1 VVVGSMLLWF
11 CTNRRVLLGEVA
23 VKSGMTDSDDSI
35 ERGKAERRELEA
47 AGWEPKGRGA
57 KTIWKSP
64 ADGRWYAHHQAVEMQ
79 RKGERAEE
87 EGRFLDEHGFERAPT
102 EGQRERWERREG
114 EQQRRYTRS
123 EAVKRAR
130 KEGP

>member
-1 VVVGSMLLWF
+1 MGSSLLYL
-11 CTNRRVLLGEVA
+11 CTGRCVLLGEVV

-47 AGWEPKGRGA
+47 AGWESKGRGA
-57 KTIWKSP
+57 KTIWKNP
-64 ADGRWYAHHQAVEMQ
+64 ADGRWYADYQAVEMQ
-79 RKGERAEE
+79 RKEERAEE
-87 EGRFLDEHGFERAPT
+87 EDRLLDEHGFERAPT
-102 EGQRERWERREG
+102 EGRRERWVRREG
-114 EQQRRYTRS
+114 EQRRYTRS

>member
-1 VVVGSMLLWF
+1 VVGRS
-11 CTNRRVLLGEVA
+11 G
-23 VKSGMTDSDDSI
+23 GMTDRDDSTR
-35 ERGKAERRELEA
+35 RGADERRELEA

-64 ADGRWYAHHQAVEMQ
+64 ADGRWYADYQAAEMQ
-79 RKGERAEE
+79 RKGERGDEE
-87 EGRFLDEHGFERAPT
+87 DRLLEEHGFERAPT
-102 EGQRERWERREG
+102 EGANDRREWWVRREG

-130 KEGP
+130 KEGS

>member
-1 VVVGSMLLWF
+1 MGSSLLYL
-11 CTNRRVLLGEVA
+11 CNGRCVLLGEVA

-47 AGWEPKGRGA
+47 AGWEAKGRGA
-57 KTIWKSP
+57 KTIWQSP

-87 EGRFLDEHGFERAPT
+87 EDHLLDKHGFERAPT
-102 EGQRERWERREG
+102 EDANDRRERWVRREDG
-114 EQQRRYTRS
+114 RQLYTRS
-123 EAVKRAR
+123 QALKKVRR
-130 KEGP
+130 DGS

>member
-1 VVVGSMLLWF
+1 
-11 CTNRRVLLGEVA
+11 
-23 VKSGMTDSDDSI
+23 MTERDDSI

-47 AGWEPKGRGA
+47 AGWESKGRGA

-64 ADGRWYAHHQAVEMQ
+64 ADGRWYAHHQAAEMQ
-79 RKGERAEE
+79 RKGERGDEE
-87 EGRFLDEHGFERAPT
+87 DRLLDEHGFERAPT
-102 EGQRERWERREG
+102 EGANDRRERWVRREG

-130 KEGP
+130 KEGS